1 MPKEKKNYTNCKYTT
16 SFSYFLRVKRKSCI
30 KKERK
35 FIKAFIHVFH
45 YSTNIC
51 TNETKRNE
59 TNKNLNSE
67 YLKNKIQ
74 NHSVDSSILSQ
85 RNNACY
91 PPKRKKENEPEYS
104 QTP

>member
-30 KKERK
+30 KEERK
-35 FIKAFIHVFH
+35 FIKAFRLYTYFIIPRTFARM
-45 YSTNIC
+45 
-51 TNETKRNE
+51 KRNE

-91 PPKRKKENEPEYS
+91 PPKKKKENEPEYS